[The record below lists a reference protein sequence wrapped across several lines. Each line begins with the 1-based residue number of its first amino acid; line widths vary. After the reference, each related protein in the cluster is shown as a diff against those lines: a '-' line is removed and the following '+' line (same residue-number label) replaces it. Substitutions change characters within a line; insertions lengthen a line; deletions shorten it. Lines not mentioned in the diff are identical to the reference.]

1 MFRENKN
8 DKTKENNMRKNWAEK
23 FDEEQDEL
31 AERIARNREITR
43 LAEEKTKQQAT
54 QKQEDAE
61 LPVDVSSIQVG
72 WMRPFQNIPTCDGNY
87 SFFDDEDER
96 E

>member
-1 MFRENKN
+1 MKMICLQSRAIMK
-8 DKTKENNMRKNWAEK
+8 KNWAER

-43 LAEEKTKQQAT
+43 LAEEEKAKREAEE
-54 QKQEDAE
+54 QKKVQTTSSEP
-61 LPVDVSSIQVG
+61 LPRQVG
-72 WMRPFQNIPTCDGNY
+72 WLRPDEKVGTFTENY
-87 SFFDDEDER
+87 SFFDDETER

>member
-1 MFRENKN
+1 MK
-8 DKTKENNMRKNWAEK
+8 KNWAER

-43 LAEEKTKQQAT
+43 LAEEEKAKRETEE
-54 QKQEDAE
+54 QKKAQTTSSEP
-61 LPVDVSSIQVG
+61 LPRQVG
-72 WMRPFQNIPTCDGNY
+72 WLRPDEKVGTFTENY
-87 SFFDDEDER
+87 SFFDDETER

>member
-1 MFRENKN
+1 MK
-8 DKTKENNMRKNWAEK
+8 KNWAER

-43 LAEEKTKQQAT
+43 LAEEEKTKREAGE
-54 QKQEDAE
+54 QEEAQTTSSE
-61 LPVDVSSIQVG
+61 PLPRQVG
-72 WMRPFQNIPTCDGNY
+72 WLRPDEKVGTFTENY
-87 SFFDDEDER
+87 SFFDDETER